1 MPIVTFTDLPFVHY
15 NSSTV
20 HLNAEVCEMR
30 YNLRE
35 VVSKWVSK
43 SLKHRKNLNAETQK
57 INTEKLH
64 KFKQTLIN
72 KRTLE
77 NL

>member
-1 MPIVTFTDLPFVHY
+1 
-15 NSSTV
+15 
-20 HLNAEVCEMR
+20 
-30 YNLRE
+30 
-35 VVSKWVSK
+35 VSK